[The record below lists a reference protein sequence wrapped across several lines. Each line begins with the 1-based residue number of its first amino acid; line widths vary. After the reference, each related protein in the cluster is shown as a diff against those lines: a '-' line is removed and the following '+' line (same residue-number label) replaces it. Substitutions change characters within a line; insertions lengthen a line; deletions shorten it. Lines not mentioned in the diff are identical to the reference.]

1 MSIHQRIV
9 HSTYRPLRSAHDSK
23 EVASDDLT
31 GPTNSGR
38 QGELIERGQD
48 RGTGLA
54 TVNVQRFAHGNN
66 VVRVSGDLTGDAAP
80 TLRRTLTEELT
91 ESPTQLAVDLRGVGR
106 IDNAGVD
113 ALESAAALAARS
125 AISFALVATGTGPV
139 VAALAAADVR
149 QLFEIFASVQDAW
162 DLKRS
167 GS

>member
-1 MSIHQRIV
+1 M
-9 HSTYRPLRSAHDSK
+9 
-23 EVASDDLT
+23 T

-38 QGELIERGQD
+38 QGELIDRGQAD
-48 RGTGLA
+48 SRRTGLA
-54 TVNVQRFAHGNN
+54 AVNVQRFAHGNN

-80 TLRRTLTEELT
+80 TLHQTLTEELSQ
-91 ESPTQLAVDLRGVGR
+91 SPTQLAVDLRGVGR
-106 IDNAGVD
+106 IDNDGVD
-113 ALESAAALAARS
+113 ALVSAAALAARS

-139 VAALAAADVR
+139 ATALAAANVR